1 MWTVSSAGEHL
12 LYKDVVVV
20 TAAAVTVK
28 PKMPQSLLAQPTAAP
43 TEVTIELA
51 WSETQGIWSQSK
63 AQAESIS
70 VPVATAPVAKVEI
83 P

>member
-1 MWTVSSAGEHL
+1 
-12 LYKDVVVV
+12 
-20 TAAAVTVK
+20 
-28 PKMPQSLLAQPTAAP
+28 MPQSLLAQPTAAP

-70 VPVATAPVAKVEI
+70 VPVATVPAATVEI